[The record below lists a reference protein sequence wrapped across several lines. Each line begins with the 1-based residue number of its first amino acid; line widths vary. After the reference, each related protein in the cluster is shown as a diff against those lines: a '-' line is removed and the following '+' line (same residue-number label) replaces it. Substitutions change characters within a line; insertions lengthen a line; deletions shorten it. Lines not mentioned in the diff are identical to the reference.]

1 MGRRLFAE
9 EHELFRA
16 EFSRF
21 IADQIAPHAEEWE
34 RAGIVPRALFQK
46 AGAAGFLGF
55 SVAEQYGGAG
65 MDDFRFNLTMTE
77 EIHRAAVNSCG
88 QGLILHNDICLP
100 YFVKLTND
108 EQKAR
113 WLPRIV
119 SGELVTAVAMT
130 EPGAGSDLAALKTR
144 AQRVDGGYRVSG
156 SKTFITNGIN
166 ADLVITAVRT
176 GAEQRH
182 RGISL
187 LVVERDMQGFE
198 RGRKLEKLGL
208 RAQDTAELFFDDC
221 FVPEQNLLGEEGA
234 GFGYLMSN
242 LAQERLSIAA
252 SGIAAARACLDWTL
266 DYVTGRRAFDR
277 SIGSFQNTKFV
288 LADLWTRIQ
297 VTTPYFD
304 RCVEALNAGDLTAE
318 EAATA
323 KYWCTELQN
332 LVADACLQL
341 HGGNGYMVEYP
352 IARAFVDAR
361 ASRIYGGT
369 NEVMREIIGRS
380 LGL

>member
-1 MGRRLFAE
+1 
-9 EHELFRA
+9 
-16 EFSRF
+16 
-21 IADQIAPHAEEWE
+21 
-34 RAGIVPRALFQK
+34 
-46 AGAAGFLGF
+46 
-55 SVAEQYGGAG
+55 

-100 YFVKLTND
+100 YFVKLAD
-108 EQKAR
+108 EEQKRR
-113 WLPRIV
+113 WLPGIV
-119 SGELVTAVAMT
+119 SGELITAVAMT

-144 AQRVDGGYRVSG
+144 AVRVDGGYRVSG

-166 ADLVITAVRT
+166 ADLIITAVRT
-176 GAEQRH
+176 DPKERH

-187 LVVERDMQGFE
+187 LVIESGMHGFE

-208 RAQDTAELFFDDC
+208 RAQDTAELFFEDC

-266 DYVTGRRAFDR
+266 EYVRERRAFDR
-277 SIGSFQNTKFV
+277 PIGSFQNTKFV
-288 LADLWTRIQ
+288 LADLWTRIE

-304 RCVEALNAGDLTAE
+304 RCVVALNAGELTPE
-318 EAATA
+318 EAAAA
-323 KYWCTELQN
+323 KYWCTELQYA
-332 LVADACLQL
+332 VADGCLQL
-341 HGGNGYMVEYP
+341 HGGNGYMLEYP